1 MTAGAVMAYLLQSA
15 LFLSIG
21 HLLYKALLSR
31 MKMPAF
37 NRAMILT
44 IYIFSLVAPSFH
56 SMNPSW
62 PSATSL
68 EDPPLITDD
77 SYIVSLNTSSA
88 TMPQTIYTAATYPD
102 DVASEA
108 QTYSQ
113 VAATHSSSS
122 STFPWQ
128 ALCVTACI
136 GAAIGLLHLLLS
148 LAIIVWIGLR
158 SESRNLGHV
167 RLLLLD
173 NERISPFSLLNMIF
187 MPRSDWNNG
196 SDMIIAHEMGHIRHL
211 HSIDLLISRGCLILM
226 WWNPS
231 AWLLNRE
238 LRAIHEY
245 QADDQVLRN
254 GHEIRD
260 YQLLLIR
267 KAAGTR
273 LQSVASSLNHSKL
286 KQRFTMM
293 YQKNPSSRVKVRAI
307 ALVPAFCGVM
317 LLTGQNSIASFIDEL
332 SQTSL
337 SRETIDSTT
346 DDGTIRDDKVNQ
358 TIAVAQTQQFAYAHE
373 NHEPIES
380 ETVAESADAD
390 EPTETAVGENE
401 QTAQPADEIII
412 INDND
417 ADETP
422 IPSDED
428 KAANTPEQRP
438 DVLEQAYQTY
448 LREMETQIQEM
459 ETRAQAIEAT
469 AQSLE
474 QYAQILQGNNQGQ
487 KAATVRRQAMEA
499 RKDAAK
505 IRKHAASERRKLPRW
520 NRKNLHNLKHQ
531 GVFTEEQKK
540 AMEKMTRDLSDM
552 NESFAGMD
560 VSFSKMNKSLNDMS
574 ESLAKMDNGLSGMG
588 ETLGNVDFSQLND
601 IPHTDAPLTGKFVRL
616 DNTDG
621 TNVQIMLTSSQPVE
635 IGSATMQVNGKRHK
649 CSISHIVKIHQQ
661 QNGRYASFVKV
672 HAKKLT
678 KFSNKDYVTIITDH
692 GTVKVHLKTT

>member
-1 MTAGAVMAYLLQSA
+1 
-15 LFLSIG
+15 
-21 HLLYKALLSR
+21 
-31 MKMPAF
+31 
-37 NRAMILT
+37 
-44 IYIFSLVAPSFH
+44 
-56 SMNPSW
+56 
-62 PSATSL
+62 
-68 EDPPLITDD
+68 
-77 SYIVSLNTSSA
+77 
-88 TMPQTIYTAATYPD
+88 
-102 DVASEA
+102 
-108 QTYSQ
+108 
-113 VAATHSSSS
+113 
-122 STFPWQ
+122 
-128 ALCVTACI
+128 
-136 GAAIGLLHLLLS
+136 
-148 LAIIVWIGLR
+148 
-158 SESRNLGHV
+158 
-167 RLLLLD
+167 
-173 NERISPFSLLNMIF
+173 
-187 MPRSDWNNG
+187 
-196 SDMIIAHEMGHIRHL
+196 
-211 HSIDLLISRGCLILM
+211 
-226 WWNPS
+226 
-231 AWLLNRE
+231 
-238 LRAIHEY
+238 
-245 QADDQVLRN
+245 
-254 GHEIRD
+254 
-260 YQLLLIR
+260 
-267 KAAGTR
+267 
-273 LQSVASSLNHSKL
+273 
-286 KQRFTMM
+286 
-293 YQKNPSSRVKVRAI
+293 
-307 ALVPAFCGVM
+307 M

-520 NRKNLHNLKHQ
+520 NRKNLHNHEHQ

-540 AMEKMTRDLSDM
+540 AMEKSNLYTRTGDGGTTSLVGGERVKKTVSVLRLTALSM
-552 NESFAGMD
+552 NFIESRY
-560 VSFSKMNKSLNDMS
+560 
-574 ESLAKMDNGLSGMG
+574 
-588 ETLGNVDFSQLND
+588 VD
-601 IPHTDAPLTGKFVRL
+601 
-616 DNTDG
+616 
-621 TNVQIMLTSSQPVE
+621 
-635 IGSATMQVNGKRHK
+635 IGYSMR
-649 CSISHIVKIHQQ
+649 
-661 QNGRYASFVKV
+661 GRGPS
-672 HAKKLT
+672 
-678 KFSNKDYVTIITDH
+678 
-692 GTVKVHLKTT
+692 